1 MELLF
6 DKSALRTT
14 LRPAPLRAI
23 ALAVTIRP
31 CKGIDVMALIPMKTA
46 STTGYCD
53 CICNCYNLASLRD
66 SEDGKGYCPAC
77 AKDHLE
83 LNKGIGLPQLPAS
96 QRPFGVVPSHVP
108 EIPETADPPARL
120 R

>member
-1 MELLF
+1 
-6 DKSALRTT
+6 
-14 LRPAPLRAI
+14 
-23 ALAVTIRP
+23 
-31 CKGIDVMALIPMKTA
+31 MALIPMKTA

-96 QRPFGVVPSHVP
+96 QRAFGVTPSHVP